1 MYSLFDMSA
10 FEVYRTYVAIKTHF
24 TTDRYDYFRYGN
36 NLNRVT
42 QESFNKRNDIYFFVR
57 LGTLYNEKD
66 VVEFFVSNFIV
77 NSNFYIKNMD
87 AENLTEWKRRQQS
100 ISYLFKTDLEN
111 LTNEC
116 GTLNIALQCQKGSH
130 SKALRMFLGG
140 FIMLETLV
148 MLNRLTRFAN
158 RYDTIIGDDVIWK
171 RMSKTIKKYDPFVTF
186 DTTKAKKLVEEIL

>member
-1 MYSLFDMSA
+1 MSA

-116 GTLNIALQCQKGSH
+116 GTLNLSLIH
-130 SKALRMFLGG
+130 
-140 FIMLETLV
+140 I
-148 MLNRLTRFAN
+148 
-158 RYDTIIGDDVIWK
+158 
-171 RMSKTIKKYDPFVTF
+171 
-186 DTTKAKKLVEEIL
+186 